1 MARKVAIVG
10 AGVLGLATAR
20 ALAGDRDYEVT
31 VLDRAHPGG
40 GSTGLSVG
48 VYTRQYLTPEDI
60 EIRVRGVAALC
71 ALEAS
76 HGLNMRRIGL
86 VRPAHDEATLERF
99 AAAVAIQREHGVG
112 DAELLDAA
120 GVRALVPS
128 FDASD
133 VSGGI
138 WCPSDGYLDGAE
150 LCSLLAETLQDDG
163 VAIRGRTRVTGL
175 RPGGRGARYALET
188 DRGPLPADV
197 VVNVA
202 GAWAGQVGRVLE
214 APVGVVNERHEAY
227 LFELPAERPP
237 GTIPMVLDYVPGSAG
252 GEGLYFR
259 QEGDGQLIAGLHS
272 NEPLGHPVDDPDHY
286 FRGATD
292 AGAEVV
298 VERLAAAL
306 PALDGIGYRGGWAG
320 LYPHSPDGE
329 LVAGPHPANAD
340 VLVGGGL
347 GGNGLSVA
355 LPLGEVL
362 ADWIRHGEP
371 RSLPGAERL
380 APRAATTTET
390 ATTTAGQDQQEEIR

>member
-1 MARKVAIVG
+1 MARRVAIVG

-20 ALAGDRDYEVT
+20 ALAGDRDHEVT
-31 VLDRAHPGG
+31 VLDRAHPGA

-48 VYTRQYLTPEDI
+48 VYTRQYLAPRDI
-60 EIRVRGVAALC
+60 EIRVRGVAALGE
-71 ALEAS
+71 LERR
-76 HGLNMRRIGL
+76 HDLNMRRIGL
-86 VRPAHDEATLERF
+86 VRPARDADTLERF
-99 AAAVAIQREHGVG
+99 GAAVAVQREQGVA

-120 GVRALVPS
+120 ALRELVPA
-128 FDASD
+128 FDAD
-133 VSGGI
+133 GVVGGL

-150 LCSLLAETLQDDG
+150 LCSLLAESIQAAG

-175 RPGGRGARYALET
+175 RVGGHGSRYMLDT
-188 DRGPLPADV
+188 DRGPLRTDV

-202 GAWAGQVGRVLE
+202 GAWAGQVGRALD
-214 APVGVVNERHEAY
+214 APVAVVNERHEAY
-227 LFELPAERPP
+227 LFELPAQRPAA
-237 GTIPMVLDYVPGSAG
+237 TIPMVLDYVPGGA
-252 GEGLYFR
+252 EGLYFR

-272 NEPLGHPVDDPDHY
+272 NEPLGEPVDDPDHY

-306 PALDGIGYRGGWAG
+306 PGLEDVGYRGGWAG

-329 LVAGPHPANAD
+329 LVAGPHPANGD

-362 ADWIRHGEP
+362 ADWVRHGEP

-380 APRAATTTET
+380 APRPAVVAA
-390 ATTTAGQDQQEEIR
+390 